1 MLSHANY
8 FLRISYL
15 QIFTVPAISAVSL
28 QTSYGKE
35 VPMYSPL
42 TRGAT
47 LCLIEAV
54 VFHRK
59 PDLQS
64 SVKCLLNRFHN
75 YRTAI
80 VEFIRQYIEYIA
92 HIHPSASANRLDASR
107 LAKLFGSC
115 AGRLHAHPQSIP
127 HSAFTWRMSEPSH
140 PGLNGGRT
148 FVRAVLRDSGNLHP
162 RRLQ

>member
-15 QIFTVPAISAVSL
+15 QIFTVLAIGAVPL

-42 TRGAT
+42 ARGAT
-47 LCLIEAV
+47 LCLIETV

-64 SVKCLLNRFHN
+64 SIKCLHN
-75 YRTAI
+75 
-80 VEFIRQYIEYIA
+80 
-92 HIHPSASANRLDASR
+92 
-107 LAKLFGSC
+107 
-115 AGRLHAHPQSIP
+115 
-127 HSAFTWRMSEPSH
+127 
-140 PGLNGGRT
+140 
-148 FVRAVLRDSGNLHP
+148 
-162 RRLQ
+162 